1 VGYDIMKMLIIGRSG
16 LLGRSFISDKHDIYG
31 TYSSHMMP
39 GQKNIHL
46 DIRQHDKVNELI
58 KKLKPDVVIN
68 TAYVNNVNL
77 CETLP
82 ETTQEVNILGAYN
95 LAKMCAKH
103 KIKFVFFSTDYVFD
117 GKHGPYK
124 EGDKPNPISI
134 YGQSKV
140 FCEDFIKKMQD
151 YLILRTTVIYG
162 YSPNRLNFVTWV
174 IDRLGKK
181 RLVRIVTDQYG
192 SPTYAPDLAAATITL
207 LERDASGLYHLAGS
221 THINRYDFSKQI
233 CDVFKLD
240 NRLIKPITSEELNQ
254 IAKRPLKAGFM
265 CTKAEKVMGR
275 RMLGTLEGLNKF
287 KKELET
293 HER

>member
-1 VGYDIMKMLIIGRSG
+1 MKILIIGRSG
-16 LLGRSFISDKHDIYG
+16 LLGRSFVSDKHKIYG
-31 TYSSHMMP
+31 TYSNHMMP
-39 GQKNIHL
+39 SKNNIRL
-46 DIRQHDKVNELI
+46 DIRQHQKVNELI
-58 KKLKPDVVIN
+58 KKINPDVVVN
-68 TAYVNNVNL
+68 TAYLNNVNL

-82 ETTQEVNILGAYN
+82 ENTQEVNILGTYN
-95 LAKMCAKH
+95 LAKVCAKH

-117 GKHGPYK
+117 GKRGPYK

-151 YLILRTTVIYG
+151 YLIIRTTVIYG
-162 YSPNRLNFVTWV
+162 YNPNRLNFVTWV

-181 RLVRIVTDQYG
+181 RRVRIVTDQYG
-192 SPTYAPDLAAATITL
+192 NPTYAPDLAAATITL
-207 LERDASGLYHLAGS
+207 LEKNATGLYHLAGS

-233 CDVFKLD
+233 CNAFKLD
-240 NRLIKPITSEELNQ
+240 SRLIKPITSEELNQ
-254 IAKRPLKAGFM
+254 IAKRPLKAGFI
-265 CTKAEKVMGR
+265 CSKAEKLMGR
-275 RMLGTLEGLNKF
+275 KMLGTTEGLNKF